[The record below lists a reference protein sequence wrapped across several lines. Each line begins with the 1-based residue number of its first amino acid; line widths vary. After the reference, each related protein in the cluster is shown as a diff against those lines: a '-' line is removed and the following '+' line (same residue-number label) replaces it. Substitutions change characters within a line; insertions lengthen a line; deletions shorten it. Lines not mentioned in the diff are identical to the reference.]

1 MAKHRIGW
9 LTIIASIS
17 VLLLTMTVTCQARG
31 VLTTATSDT
40 IQVIPTVLVF
50 TIDQPVYLWN
60 SVTQDMDVTPIAR
73 EQRILLPIRYIADPL
88 GAQTSWDSS
97 ESKVTIK
104 TSTKTIELW
113 LNRNIARVNGAESMI
128 DPSNPKVMPIAIPPG
143 RTMMPLRFIA
153 DNLDCEVVW
162 DNPSMSATISYPK

>member
-1 MAKHRIGW
+1 MVKFRIG
-9 LTIIASIS
+9 LRAIIP
-17 VLLLTMTVTCQARG
+17 VLLMLLLTTTLTYQARG
-31 VLTTATSDT
+31 AQTTATPDT
-40 IQVIPTVLVF
+40 IQLIPTVLIF
-50 TIDQPVYLWN
+50 SIDRPAYLWN
-60 SVTQDMDVTPIAR
+60 GVSKDMDVTPIAR

-88 GAQTSWDSS
+88 GAQTSWDSL

-104 TSTKTIELW
+104 TSTKIIELW
-113 LNRNIARVNGAESMI
+113 LNRNIARVNGVEAMI

-162 DNPSMSATISYPK
+162 DNRSMSATISYPK